1 MNDSN
6 NKFFH
11 TKCFDGKKDEPFIK
25 IMFVKEMDQLQGENN
40 SSLRSITLNSSLN
53 SRQNCQNNLDKISA
67 SVDSSVIIQITQKE
81 QNAVQ
86 TQPCNFYAT
95 NEPKLEEDQQIDLS
109 QCDKQSLEE
118 AEDAEQEQQ
127 QKRQSQALSQVSKHR
142 RKHNIQLLGEESK
155 KNWQKNWL
163 NILYYVSKMKGIAKL
178 TKRLFRHELLTAQ
191 QLKLIGDQTVNIEK
205 LKKIEKYN
213 FKKMMSYSQFNKIFQ
228 YKTYKKIKINLKLY
242 FSNIPT
248 LLLSISNIY
257 NKFISYLFSLIPIF
271 NYLSNSYIAWQAII
285 FVCSLINF
293 IYLPFEFSFQNQRSV
308 YIQYYISIICPIIFS
323 LDIFIKANTQT
334 FQQGNQL
341 RIHKQILKEYL
352 AGSFISDL
360 ISLLSL
366 NITLFEFR
374 SFYFLFFLRFSRSL
388 LILDIFREKFF
399 SKTYI
404 SGIISL
410 ILLFA
415 SSLFFAHLF
424 ACFWYYVGTLSNQ
437 GWINFYQLENSDVY
451 SNYICSYYF
460 AIVTMT
466 TIGYGDITAKTT
478 QEKLVMIFFT
488 LISCGIFGYI
498 INSIGNI
505 LADIK
510 QKSDKYL
517 TELAKLNQYFKKYQ
531 VSLQLQANIRRYLQ
545 FTYKEGIQDQLSA
558 LESLNNLSQHL
569 QNQIKMDVVS
579 RELKQIRFLK
589 QICKEE
595 TFFQL
600 SLSVQEKI
608 YQPEQVILDQNE
620 IKEPAIYIINYGRVL
635 KNSQYD
641 LSSSVNDIYELKE
654 KQSFGVIEFFM
665 NLEASKFNYKS
676 KELTSI
682 YSLNLSAFLKV
693 IKQDSEIYEKFC
705 FLRDQIVYQKSLHLV
720 KHHCESCKSLN
731 HNLKECPC
739 IFYKSRK
746 LSIIKRYQQSIKETL
761 KQVTRKKKQKQNS
774 LMLNKLFVSQ
784 VVIFQQDNINQLS
797 LYDNSLSSIEDQHL
811 FSSQKLH
818 FQSTINSNQKQREDI
833 EYKTGQLLDQLQADQ
848 LEHEKIIID
857 VRSPLIVQ
865 RKKNEHEKQ
874 IQDEQTNIKSF
885 QKLEVIEE
893 QNEKYK
899 LNQSQS
905 ILRNNY
911 LSTTSIQDNQCR
923 NDQIS
928 VLQGIQANIRDIY
941 RFLMGENEAIKWVK
955 KHQGYQNMNNSTCK
969 KIDAQLVSNKNI
981 KGSFQIQDA
990 NQNNRSSYF
999 DQMITQQNKQDV
1011 QNFCQ
1016 DLDRMQKY
1024 KTYYPKFNYD
1034 VVIEKANS
1042 KSYIQNIPLI
1052 LRLIKL
1058 KRKTVNFKKRSK
1070 IVKQK

>member
-6 NKFFH
+6 NLFIQ
-11 TKCFDGKKDEPFIK
+11 GKYFNDQKDDPFIK

-40 SSLRSITLNSSLN
+40 STLRSFTLNSSQN
-53 SRQNCQNNLDKISA
+53 SRQSCQNNLDKIS
-67 SVDSSVIIQITQKE
+67 SSVNSCGIIQITQTD
-81 QNAVQ
+81 QNHEQ
-86 TQPCNFYAT
+86 TQQSNFYT
-95 NEPKLEEDQQIDLS
+95 NKPDKLEEDQQIDLS
-109 QCDKQSLEE
+109 QCEKQSFEE
-118 AEDAEQEQQ
+118 ADELEQEF
-127 QKRQSQALSQVSKHR
+127 QVSKHR

-163 NILYYVSKMKGIAKL
+163 SILYYVSKMKGIAKL

-213 FKKMMSYSQFNKIFQ
+213 FQKMMSYSKFNKIFQ
-228 YKTYKKIKINLKLY
+228 YKTYKKIKINFKLY
-242 FSNIPT
+242 FSNIP
-248 LLLSISNIY
+248 LLLLNISNIY
-257 NKFISYLFSLIPIF
+257 NKFISYLFSIIPIF
-271 NYLSNSYIAWQAII
+271 NYLSNFYIAWQAII
-285 FVCSLINF
+285 FVCSFINF

-341 RIHKQILKEYL
+341 RVHKQILKEYL
-352 AGSFISDL
+352 TGSFISDL
-360 ISLLSL
+360 VSLLSL
-366 NITLFEFR
+366 NISLFQFR
-374 SFYFLFFLRFSRSL
+374 AFYFLFFLRFSRSL
-388 LILDIFREKFF
+388 LILDIFREKLF

-404 SGIISL
+404 SGS
-410 ILLFA
+410 
-415 SSLFFAHLF
+415 
-424 ACFWYYVGTLSNQ
+424 
-437 GWINFYQLENSDVY
+437 
-451 SNYICSYYF
+451 
-460 AIVTMT
+460 
-466 TIGYGDITAKTT
+466 
-478 QEKLVMIFFT
+478 
-488 LISCGIFGYI
+488 
-498 INSIGNI
+498 I

-517 TELAKLNQYFKKYQ
+517 TELAKLNQYFKKY
-531 VSLQLQANIRRYLQ
+531 N
-545 FTYKEGIQDQLSA
+545 EGIQDQLSA

-579 RELKQIRFLK
+579 RELKQIGFLK

-600 SLSVQEKI
+600 SLQVQEKI

-620 IKEPAIYIINYGRVL
+620 IREPAIYIINYGRVL

-641 LSSSVNDIYELKE
+641 LSSRVNDIYELKE

-682 YSLNLSAFLKV
+682 YSLNLSSFLKV
-693 IKQDSEIYEKFC
+693 I
-705 FLRDQIVYQKSLHLV
+705 KSLHLV
-720 KHHCESCKSLN
+720 KHCCESCKSLN

-746 LSIIKRYQQSIKETL
+746 LTIIKRYQQSIKEKL
-761 KQVTRKKKQKQNS
+761 KNVTRKKKQKQNS
-774 LMLNKLFVSQ
+774 LMLNKLFVSEII
-784 VVIFQQDNINQLS
+784 IFQQDNINQLS

-818 FQSTINSNQKQREDI
+818 FGSTINSNLKNRDDI
-833 EYKTGQLLDQLQADQ
+833 EYKTNQLIDQLQADQ

-857 VRSPLIVQ
+857 IKSPLIVQ
-865 RKKNEHEKQ
+865 RKKNEHDKQ
-874 IQDEQTNIKSF
+874 IGEEQAIIKSF
-885 QKLEVIEE
+885 QKLDAIEE
-893 QNEKYK
+893 QNEKHK
-899 LNQSQS
+899 LNQQQS

-911 LSTTSIQDNQCR
+911 LSITSIQDNQCK
-923 NDQIS
+923 NDQTS
-928 VLQGIQANIRDIY
+928 VLQAIQANIKDIY
-941 RFLMGENEAIKWVK
+941 RFLIGENETIKQLK
-955 KHQGYQNMNNSTCK
+955 KYQLYQHMSSSACK
-969 KIDAQLVSNKNI
+969 KIDTQLVSNKNI
-981 KGSFQIQDA
+981 KSAFQIQDA
-990 NQNNRSSYF
+990 HQNNRSSYF
-999 DQMITQQNKQDV
+999 DQMINQQNKQDF

-1034 VVIEKANS
+1034 VVIEKYNS

-1058 KRKTVNFKKRSK
+1058 KKRTINLKKRSK
-1070 IVKQK
+1070 TIKQM